1 MVKKRRIPIRYPLA
15 STIQEPIIV
24 RKRSRTTFQDGRSG
38 GAWKVAYADFVT
50 AMMALFIVLWLYTSP
65 EEIQK
70 AVSRYFRDAKA
81 YDKKS
86 GTTYPGTGDG
96 LTANQAMKQKVV
108 EAMKRSPDFDKLKA
122 NIQATVTGE
131 GLRVEL
137 IEDHEGM
144 FFDIGQPTLTHSAKD
159 LLSELAHE
167 LGQMPNR
174 LVIEGHT
181 DAKQFRA
188 GSAYG
193 NWELSFD
200 RANAARKLMEANG
213 LRPNQVLLVS
223 GFADCLPRDSTHPED
238 ASNRRISVIVSYAHQ
253 LT

>member
-1 MVKKRRIPIRYPLA
+1 M
-15 STIQEPIIV
+15 
-24 RKRSRTTFQDGRSG
+24 
-38 GAWKVAYADFVT
+38 
-50 AMMALFIVLWLYTSP
+50 
-65 EEIQK
+65 
-70 AVSRYFRDAKA
+70 
-81 YDKKS
+81 
-86 GTTYPGTGDG
+86 
-96 LTANQAMKQKVV
+96 
-108 EAMKRSPDFDKLKA
+108 EAMKRAPDFDKLKA

-144 FFDIGQPTLTHSAKD
+144 FFDMGQPTLTGSAKD
-159 LLSELAHE
+159 LLTELARQ

-181 DAKQFRA
+181 DAKPFRP

-213 LRPNQVLLVS
+213 LRPNQVMLVS
-223 GFADCLPRDSTHPED
+223 GFADCLPQNSRHPED
-238 ASNRRISVIVSYAHQ
+238 ASNRRITVIVSYAHQ